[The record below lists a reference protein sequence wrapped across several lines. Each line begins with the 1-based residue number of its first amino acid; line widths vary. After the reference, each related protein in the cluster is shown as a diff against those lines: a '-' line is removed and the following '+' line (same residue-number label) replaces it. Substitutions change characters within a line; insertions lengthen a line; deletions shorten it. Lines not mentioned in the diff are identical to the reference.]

1 MMKTFPSFSL
11 AILLFLT
18 GGCNSLTI
26 VKKPVTFNDHRKQ
39 LSLDYLKQR
48 HGIDTEQAAINPKMI
63 VIHYTVIPTLEGTM
77 RAFMDP
83 ELPAS
88 RNKIKG
94 ASQLNVSA
102 QFVIDRDGTVYQLFP
117 EETTFARHTIGL
129 NYCAF
134 GIENIGDAKDNPLTD
149 AQLQANVDLVTYLK
163 KKYPEVEY
171 LIGHQEYNLFRNHS
185 LWKETDPNYRTE
197 KTDPGI
203 AFMKNLR
210 KKVKV
215 LELKGPDTQSD

>member
-1 MMKTFPSFSL
+1 MKIYP
-11 AILLFLT
+11 LFLMLT
-18 GGCNSLTI
+18 LLLLISGCNSFTM
-26 VKKPVTFNDHRKQ
+26 VKKPVTFDQHRKQ

-48 HGIDTEQAAINPKMI
+48 HGIETEQAVIDPKMI

-77 RAFMDP
+77 RVFMDP
-83 ELPAS
+83 ELAS
-88 RNKIKG
+88 SRSKIKG
-94 ASQLNVSA
+94 ASQLNVSS
-102 QFVIDRDGTVYQLFP
+102 QFVIDRDGTVYQLLP

-149 AQLQANVDLVTYLK
+149 SQLQANVDLVTYLK
-163 KKYPEVEY
+163 KKYPTVEY

-197 KTDPGI
+197 KSDPGVK
-203 AFMKNLR
+203 FMQNLR
-210 KKVKV
+210 NNVKP
-215 LELKGPDTQSD
+215 LKLKGPDT